1 MDYVT
6 IIEKINNMSRIIE
19 RNVAEIIVS
28 GLIIIIL
35 LSSCGLQKTEILQEN
50 YYANC
55 ENCDEID

>member
-1 MDYVT
+1 
-6 IIEKINNMSRIIE
+6 MSRIIE

-35 LSSCGLQKTEILQEN
+35 LSSCGIQKTEILQEN